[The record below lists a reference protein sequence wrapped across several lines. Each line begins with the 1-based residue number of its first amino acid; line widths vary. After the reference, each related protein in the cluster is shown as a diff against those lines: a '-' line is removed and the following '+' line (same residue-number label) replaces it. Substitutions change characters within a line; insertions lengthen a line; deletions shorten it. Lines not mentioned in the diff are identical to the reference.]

1 MNQELKRTLWEA
13 HDGLCFYTGIPI
25 TMFDMHI
32 DYIQPLS
39 KGGNDE
45 LNNLVP
51 CCNRAKKQKANIFNE
66 NTTKQIIMFNSLVY
80 APKVEKLLDKYK
92 SEKKVRIKKLPD
104 QYLIEGYKNI
114 SVTTPVIIDDE
125 FLNYDGKICKFDG
138 LELPDEARVKV
149 RKAITIE
156 NGKRKAYKKTFV
168 ITTLEET
175 IKKAVSFIKEKTN
188 ATDI

>member
-1 MNQELKRTLWEA
+1 MNQELKRSLWEA

-51 CCNRAKKQKANIFNE
+51 CCSRAKKQKANIFNE

-80 APKVEKLLDKYK
+80 TPKVEKLFNKYK
-92 SEKKVRIKKLPD
+92 IDENVCTKKQLNKYFVV
-104 QYLIEGYKNI
+104 GYNNI
-114 SVTTPVIIDDE
+114 SVTTPVTIDDE

-138 LELPDEARVKV
+138 LKLPDEARVKA
-149 RKAITIE
+149 RKAITIYGE
-156 NGKRKAYKKTFV
+156 RKEYKKTFF
-168 ITTLEET
+168 ISNLEDT
-175 IKKAVSFIKEKTN
+175 IKKANDYINGKINDSNI
-188 ATDI
+188 

>member
-1 MNQELKRTLWEA
+1 MNQELKRSLWEA

-51 CCNRAKKQKANIFNE
+51 CCSRAKKQKANIFNE

-80 APKVEKLLDKYK
+80 TPKVEKLFNKYK
-92 SEKKVRIKKLPD
+92 TDENVCTKKQLNRYFIV
-104 QYLIEGYKNI
+104 GYNNI
-114 SVTTPVIIDDE
+114 SVTTPVTIDDE

-138 LELPDEARVKV
+138 LELPDEARVKA
-149 RKAITIE
+149 RKAITIYGE
-156 NGKRKAYKKTFV
+156 RKEYKKTFF
-168 ITTLEET
+168 ISNLEDT
-175 IKKAVSFIKEKTN
+175 IKKANDYINGKINDSNI
-188 ATDI
+188 